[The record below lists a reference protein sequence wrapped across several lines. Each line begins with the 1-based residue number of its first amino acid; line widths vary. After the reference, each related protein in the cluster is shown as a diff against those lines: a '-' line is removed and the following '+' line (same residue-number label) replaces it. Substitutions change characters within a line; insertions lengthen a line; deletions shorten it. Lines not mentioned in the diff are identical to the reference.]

1 MGSPVSR
8 GYASL
13 LLNDPIASPWVLFG
27 HLQQLQPR
35 GGSWWYL
42 LYSPFYSIYIFARTA
57 SWRSPIKEISAF
69 SDSHNRRTTSNFPL
83 NMEISVKEAT
93 LVAIIIE
100 SILYGWYLH
109 RARFLHHWS
118 SFSQGISSFLFAVT
132 LWSLTYQRNPAEV
145 ARSMLVA
152 ACLLFILSTMVRSL
166 VRSTTTPLSFHSQHV
181 IVDANHV
188 WQGFISSG
196 NPDQFFE
203 DISKDTFKNALYE
216 LETLVGDAILVS
228 SVRFPCLTRT
238 QLDRTRSTDAM
249 LYGSELS
256 YSSFPS

>member
-1 MGSPVSR
+1 MVSDIPAQPRRGRSFHVSR
-8 GYASL
+8 CLPPIYLEHHGAFPCSFN
-13 LLNDPIASPWVLFG
+13 ND
-27 HLQQLQPR
+27 
-35 GGSWWYL
+35 
-42 LYSPFYSIYIFARTA
+42 
-57 SWRSPIKEISAF
+57 
-69 SDSHNRRTTSNFPL
+69 
-83 NMEISVKEAT
+83 
-93 LVAIIIE
+93 
-100 SILYGWYLH
+100 
-109 RARFLHHWS
+109 
-118 SFSQGISSFLFAVT
+118 
-132 LWSLTYQRNPAEV
+132 
-145 ARSMLVA
+145 
-152 ACLLFILSTMVRSL
+152 
-166 VRSTTTPLSFHSQHV
+166 PLSFHSQHV